1 MSMKKSSK
9 KLLVTYKNVK
19 SIKKVLQE
27 LKAVRKSP
35 PSEKP
40 KHAEINQST
49 RNASKLSGCNKTQTQ
64 NQRRRQSIPEYHNTT
79 YFLT

>member
-40 KHAEINQST
+40 KHAEST
-49 RNASKLSGCNKTQTQ
+49 SQPAMQVN
-64 NQRRRQSIPEYHNTT
+64 
-79 YFLT
+79 